1 MINYTIGNIL
11 ESSSDAIVNTVN
23 CEGYMGKGIAYQFKI
38 KYPNNNRRYEEAC
51 KSGKFKIGSILTFT
65 ENEKLIIN
73 FPTKVEL
80 RKKSE
85 YSYLSKG
92 LETLVTM
99 LPKLNVR
106 SIAFP
111 PLGCGNG
118 GLEWTKV
125 KALITEAVK
134 PFESYFDFTL
144 YEPSNNISSITNSK
158 KIPKLNASHVILMHL
173 KLGLRKFNKTRLQ
186 KAAFFINIFS
196 GEQYFKFNA
205 YNYGPYTHSI
215 DILSR
220 DIKEYQQYFNF
231 TTEQA
236 LQAAENTLVSNSLIG
251 KLERFEEPILQSLS
265 LSNYIESDKELEL
278 ISTILFILTEKK
290 AVKIEN
296 FQMEF
301 LMWSEEK
308 ASKFT
313 KTDIESGILLLKSKG
328 IIADSLLGFE
338 LNEH

>member
-11 ESSSDAIVNTVN
+11 ESSSDAIINTVN
-23 CEGYMGKGIAYQFKI
+23 CEGYMGKGIAYQFKV
-38 KYPNNNRRYEEAC
+38 KYPNNNKQYEEAC
-51 KSGKFKIGSILTFT
+51 KTGKFKIGSILTFV

-73 FPTKVEL
+73 FPTKSEW

-85 YSYLSKG
+85 YSYITKG
-92 LETLVTM
+92 LETLVDM

-125 KALITEAVK
+125 KTLITDAIE
-134 PFESYFDFTL
+134 PYEDYFDFIL
-144 YEPSNNISSITNSK
+144 YEPSNNINTVTNTK

-173 KLGLRKFNKTRLQ
+173 KLGLKKFNKTRLQ
-186 KAAFFINIFS
+186 KSAFFINIFS

-205 YNYGPYTHSI
+205 HNFGPYTHAI

-220 DIKEYQQYFNF
+220 DIKEYQQYYNF

-236 LQAAENTLVSNSLIG
+236 LQAAENTLVSNSLIE
-251 KLERFEEPILQSLS
+251 KLEKFEEPILKSLY
-265 LSNYIESDKELEL
+265 LTNQIDSDKELEL
-278 ISTILFILTEKK
+278 ISTILYILTVNK
-290 AVKIEN
+290 AVKLDSFPN
-296 FQMEF
+296 EF
-301 LMWSEEK
+301 LKWSEEK

-313 KTDIESGILLLKSKG
+313 SSDINLAIDLLKRKGILIETLVG
-328 IIADSLLGFE
+328 IE
-338 LNEH
+338 LSRG